1 MLEQVYVQG
10 NVKYLKKIFETYKE
24 INDEREL
31 IKIAGRIIQSD
42 DEDFD
47 KNYITS
53 LFDEVYKIISGH
65 RKECRDMLELERNL
79 ELSGDKKKLGF
90 IKEYKEKY
98 FEFFGGII
106 LNIVNDIKKAI
117 RNAHEKNKELEAFLQ
132 LNYADYSRY
141 LCEVTLNKNKKEQLM
156 EETDKAYNDYF
167 DLCEKA
173 HVCLVSTPYMA
184 GHYHYSLF
192 KFEVQED
199 QEGAIKYLNLQK
211 SRFIDLLDTVFKNFT
226 DSYEILNLITD
237 TLTNWIL
244 LANSGNDNEQNDLN
258 E

>member
-1 MLEQVYVQG
+1 
-10 NVKYLKKIFETYKE
+10 
-24 INDEREL
+24 
-31 IKIAGRIIQSD
+31 
-42 DEDFD
+42 
-47 KNYITS
+47 
-53 LFDEVYKIISGH
+53 
-65 RKECRDMLELERNL
+65 
-79 ELSGDKKKLGF
+79 
-90 IKEYKEKY
+90 
-98 FEFFGGII
+98 
-106 LNIVNDIKKAI
+106 
-117 RNAHEKNKELEAFLQ
+117 
-132 LNYADYSRY
+132 
-141 LCEVTLNKNKKEQLM
+141 
-156 EETDKAYNDYF
+156 
-167 DLCEKA
+167 
-173 HVCLVSTPYMA
+173 MA